1 MKIGLVAMSGVRTQN
16 EELLRL
22 GLTLPG
28 FVERS
33 EVIASLPSLGL
44 LTLAALTPD
53 EFEVEYVEVA
63 ELKAAQRLPGDCDL
77 VAISTYSAQAF
88 EAYELADRL
97 RKEGVPVVM
106 GGLHVSACPDEAQQH
121 CTSVVV
127 GEGEPLW
134 PQLLADFRSG
144 RLQPRYLQ
152 APLGSYDLADSPVPR
167 FELLDPGKYNRL
179 TVQTSRGCPHRC
191 EFCASSVLL
200 SPRYKVKPVAKVMEE
215 IQAIKRIWDRPF
227 IEFADDNSFA
237 DRAHYKQLLRAL
249 APEKIRWFTEAD
261 IAIGRDDELLDLM
274 RRSGCR
280 QVLIGLESPREASLD
295 GIELNANWK
304 LRQRGGYEEAIA
316 RIQSHGIAVIGC
328 FVFGL
333 DGDTAEVFDE
343 VRVFA
348 ERSGLRDVQ
357 ITFMTPFPGTRLY
370 HRLKAEGRIL
380 RDGAWDLC
388 TLFDIN
394 VRPRSMTVDELQRG
408 MLALSKDL
416 YSAEPTRRRRQR
428 FREMVRQS
436 VRRSRQRSAPK
447 EAPY

>member
-53 EFEVEYVEVA
+53 EFEVEYMEVA
-63 ELKAAQRLPGDCDL
+63 ELKAAERLPGDCDL

-97 RKEGVPVVM
+97 RREGVPVVM

-191 EFCASSVLL
+191 EFCASSILL

-215 IQAIKRIWDRPF
+215 IRAIKRIWDRPF

-249 APEKIRWFTEAD
+249 AQEKIRWFTEAD

-343 VRVFA
+343 VRAFV

-436 VRRSRQRSAPK
+436 VRRRRQRSAPK
-447 EAPY
+447 EAP